1 MHQNYRRVVTGHDKN
16 GSAIIESDQI
26 ATQILERPNRPGVR
40 LTNFWMTDQT
50 PAEYVF
56 CSKSCQR
63 PLGKIPMSPRSANS
77 SIPQFISFSPVEKYS
92 QSSS

>member
-1 MHQNYRRVVTGHDKN
+1 MHRNYRRVVTGHDKN

-56 CSKSCQR
+56 CSKSCQL
-63 PLGKIPMSPRSANS
+63 PLGKMPISPRLANS
-77 SIPQFISFSPVEKYS
+77 RIPQFIGFYPFKKHS